1 VNERYDRCIR
11 HWDTVFSQEPCKTP
25 EQQSTGN
32 ASFDRALEWV
42 CAGTDGM
49 LDFGCGNGTMLFLCA
64 LRGTRRHIGVDLSQQ
79 AIESARKR
87 SKTMAGGTFSFF
99 QGGVEQLE
107 RMDDDSVDA
116 ILLSNIVDNLYPDDA
131 LLLLNQCG
139 WILRPEGKL
148 LIKLN
153 PHLSQQQIGDWDI
166 RVIEG
171 NLLDDGLLLWNN
183 TTEAWREIFERYF
196 RIAQFE
202 EIYYPEYEQINRLF
216 LLEK

>member
-1 VNERYDRCIR
+1 
-11 HWDTVFSQEPCKTP
+11 
-25 EQQSTGN
+25 
-32 ASFDRALEWV
+32 
-42 CAGTDGM
+42 
-49 LDFGCGNGTMLFLCA
+49 
-64 LRGTRRHIGVDLSQQ
+64 
-79 AIESARKR
+79 
-87 SKTMAGGTFSFF
+87 
-99 QGGVEQLE
+99 
-107 RMDDDSVDA
+107 MDDDSVDA